1 MKVAIMQPYFL
12 PYIGYFQLIKAVD
25 TFVLYDDVNYINKG
39 WINRNNILVNGK
51 AFMFTIPLK
60 DASQNK
66 LINQIELSDDP
77 KWRTK
82 LLQTVGQS
90 YKKAPN
96 FNVVYPILERVLN
109 GASVR
114 VCDLIFESIQEINQY
129 LGITTT
135 IVRSSEIYQ
144 NQNLKAQDR
153 IIDICGQENAQL
165 YINPIGGQALYDQ
178 AAFKKHQMTLRF
190 IYTKSL
196 TYKQFQNEYVP
207 FLSILD
213 VLMFCSV
220 AEINHFLD
228 LYELV
233 E

>member
-60 DASQNK
+60 EASQNK

-90 YKKAPN
+90 YKKASH

-114 VCDLIFESIQEINQY
+114 VSDLIFESIQEINQY

-144 NQNLKAQDR
+144 NQNLKAQER
-153 IIDICGQENAQL
+153 IIDICGQENAKL
-165 YINPIGGQALYDQ
+165 YINPIGGQELYDQ
-178 AAFKKHQMTLRF
+178 ATFEKQSMTLRF
-190 IYTKSL
+190 IRTKPIV
-196 TYKQFQNEYVP
+196 YKQFQNDFVP

-213 VLMFCSV
+213 VLMFCDV
-220 AEINHFLD
+220 AEINNFLD

-233 E
+233 A